1 MFFLVRRRF
10 VFVASWA
17 DVNFGSLTLLP
28 FPYSASDRWDVRE
41 MRIGPLGL
49 HNKCVLRRL

>member
-1 MFFLVRRRF
+1 